1 MPIEMQDFWPSL
13 MEPNQQ
19 EEHESQ
25 TQQEA
30 LTGEDFE
37 S

>member
-1 MPIEMQDFWPSL
+1 MPMEMQDFWPSL
-13 MEPNQQ
+13 MEPNQL
-19 EEHESQ
+19 EEHEPQ

-30 LTGEDFE
+30 LTADDFE